1 MKSFEEYIP
10 VDSEKNTIKEKSAFM
25 KNQHMVVIP
34 ITSLNIA
41 FINTKNET
49 HATCLTSE
57 GWKGFV
63 FPVTFCLKNI
73 CLWVCV
79 KSSTFTHKTV
89 KFNQILGTLLYVDF
103 LHYFDLNSIIKVPCN

>member
-1 MKSFEEYIP
+1 MKNFEEYIP
-10 VDSEKNTIKEKSAFM
+10 VDSEKTTIKEKSAFM
-25 KNQHMVVIP
+25 KNQHMVAIP

-63 FPVTFCLKNI
+63 FPVTFLSK
-73 CLWVCV
+73 
-79 KSSTFTHKTV
+79 KY
-89 KFNQILGTLLYVDF
+89 LLVG
-103 LHYFDLNSIIKVPCN
+103 LCKEVQLLLIKLSNLIKY

>member
-1 MKSFEEYIP
+1 MKNFEEYIP
-10 VDSEKNTIKEKSAFM
+10 VDSEKTTIKEKSAFM

-63 FPVTFCLKNI
+63 FPVTFCL
-73 CLWVCV
+73 
-79 KSSTFTHKTV
+79 
-89 KFNQILGTLLYVDF
+89 NQILGTLLYVDF
-103 LHYFDLNSIIKVPCN
+103 LHYFDLNSIIKIPCN

>member
-1 MKSFEEYIP
+1 MDQELLSMKNFEEYIP
-10 VDSEKNTIKEKSAFM
+10 VDSEKTTIKEKSAFM

-79 KSSTFTHKTV
+79 K
-89 KFNQILGTLLYVDF
+89 KFNFY
-103 LHYFDLNSIIKVPCN
+103 S